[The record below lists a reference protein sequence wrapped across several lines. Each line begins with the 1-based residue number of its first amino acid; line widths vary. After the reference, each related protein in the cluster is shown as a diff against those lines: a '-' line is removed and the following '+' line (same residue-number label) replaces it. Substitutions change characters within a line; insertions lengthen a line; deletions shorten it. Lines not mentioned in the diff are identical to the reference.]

1 MEIAIE
7 FKQLI
12 DQDIIDLRD
21 ALSDV
26 SNSRTPEFAKQELY
40 KEITAKY
47 HPYIPKLGD
56 GLYNY
61 YDGFYDDVK
70 GDSLYHNLNQV
81 LNKLIAFKATG
92 YPSLIPVR
100 NLSNNSIVLNANY
113 SNQNTN
119 NNSNSN
125 FNYISFSQ
133 VREQLENMTS
143 LPEIEIE
150 GALHKLSELEQIV
163 KSSDRRSKKWENAK
177 EIIKWI
183 ADKGVDI
190 GIAFLPLLLQIK

>member
-26 SNSRTPEFAKQELY
+26 SNSRTPEFAKQDLY

-70 GDSLYHNLNQV
+70 GESLYNNLNQV

-125 FNYISFSQ
+125 FNHISFSQ

-183 ADKGVDI
+183 ADKGVDV